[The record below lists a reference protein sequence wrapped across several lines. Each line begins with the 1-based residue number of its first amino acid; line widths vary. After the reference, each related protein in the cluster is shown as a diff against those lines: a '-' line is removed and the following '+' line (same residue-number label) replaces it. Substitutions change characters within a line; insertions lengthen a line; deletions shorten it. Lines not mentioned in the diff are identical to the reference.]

1 MSVLTEALSRL
12 HAAADTQ
19 HNEVLTW
26 EQARAVLDELE
37 QSRVIKVEIS
47 DDAGDWF
54 VHAAMRSAAS
64 RALRTEAERQRKIAS
79 LCREQ
84 GRTQAEVARVY
95 AAEALDIRAERIE
108 HATGDL
114 RAMLDE

>member
-1 MSVLTEALSRL
+1 VSALTEALCRL

-37 QSRVIKVEIS
+37 RSRVIKVEIS

-54 VHAAMRSAAS
+54 VHAAMRSAAA
-64 RALRTEAERQRKIAS
+64 RVLRTAAAYQRQVAGV
-79 LCREQ
+79 CRENHQ
-84 GRTQAEVARVY
+84 FQAEVARRY
-95 AAEALDIRAERIE
+95 AADDLDTRADRIE
-108 HATGDL
+108 QATGDL
-114 RAMLDE
+114 NAVLDE